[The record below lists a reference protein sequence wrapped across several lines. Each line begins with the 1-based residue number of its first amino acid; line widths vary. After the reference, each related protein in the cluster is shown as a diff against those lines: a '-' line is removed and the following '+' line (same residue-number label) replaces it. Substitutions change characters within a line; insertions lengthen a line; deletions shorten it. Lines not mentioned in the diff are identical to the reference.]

1 MNVLIYL
8 EQDVD
13 DEDIE
18 HIFQRVDDTVKH
30 SLQFGNTLDR
40 LQRPQHAE
48 HSQRLDG
55 AKILSGGASTEN
67 KHVKNIYTNSKIV
80 TELT

>member
-1 MNVLIYL
+1 MTYL

-30 SLQFGNTLDR
+30 SLQFGYTLDR

-48 HSQRLDG
+48 DSQRLDG
-55 AKILSGGASTEN
+55 AKILSGGASTEH
-67 KHVKNIYTNSKIV
+67 KYEKNNDIYIKSKIV
-80 TELT
+80 AELT